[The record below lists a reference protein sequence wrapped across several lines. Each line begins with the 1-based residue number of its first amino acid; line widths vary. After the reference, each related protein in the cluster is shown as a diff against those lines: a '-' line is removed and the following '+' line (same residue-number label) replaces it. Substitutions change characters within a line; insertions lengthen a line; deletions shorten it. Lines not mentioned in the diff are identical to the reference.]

1 MYMVFDIGGT
11 FVKYAILDRSGNIF
25 IQGKFP
31 TPQQS
36 LDELLLEMFS
46 TIERYE
52 EYEVKGIS
60 ICCPGVVDSYQGVV
74 YYGGCLTYLHEVNLK
89 QKFIEKFK
97 LPVSIET
104 TAKRR
109 HLLNYGAGESISP
122 NMP

>member
-74 YYGGCLTYLHEVNLK
+74 
-89 QKFIEKFK
+89 
-97 LPVSIET
+97 
-104 TAKRR
+104 
-109 HLLNYGAGESISP
+109 
-122 NMP
+122 